1 MRRTRALI
9 RFCVC
14 GLGLVAASVA
24 GRGQDAE
31 LDRTWRNAMVF
42 APAGNSAGYERLEIA
57 GLETYLAGQKSRPTA
72 LILYAHGCDGLSEIS
87 RETGR
92 FLARAGYVLV
102 APDSFARLTKP
113 VSCDPTRR
121 IAGLHR
127 AALRWRQDEL
137 RYADGRIATITG
149 LRDVPVVLMGHSE
162 GAIAVATLTDAPA
175 AARIMEGWT
184 CHAGWPEYQGSAAPV
199 GQPVLAL
206 VGESDPWF
214 EAPVLHGDCGAY
226 LKGPRQRSLVYRAP
240 DYLAGK
246 HWLSSDPATQVAILD
261 FLNSAVNEKGN

>member
-1 MRRTRALI
+1 MRRTRALV

-14 GLGLVAASVA
+14 ALGLVAASVA

-113 VSCDPTRR
+113 VSCDPTQR

-127 AALRWRQDEL
+127 AVLRWRQDEL

-162 GAIAVATLTDAPA
+162 GAI
-175 AARIMEGWT
+175 G
-184 CHAGWPEYQGSAAPV
+184 
-199 GQPVLAL
+199 
-206 VGESDPWF
+206 
-214 EAPVLHGDCGAY
+214 
-226 LKGPRQRSLVYRAP
+226 RA
-240 DYLAGK
+240 
-246 HWLSSDPATQVAILD
+246 SCRERV
-261 FLNSAVNEKGN
+261 